1 MAKIVNLE
9 GNLEFEIWLKRNDM
23 LDYNSKS
30 DYENWIPFT
39 LCLILPD
46 RISRIEESVKAAMT
60 AFEIKNLLNGIE
72 HVLVHLERRKK
83 CIYTFNSSESFF
95 ELKLEV
101 IPEDSVIEIELWI
114 NVGSQTM
121 GKISGF
127 DEGVRFVTNKEELN
141 NFLREFK
148 ENYSDIR

>member
-1 MAKIVNLE
+1 M
-9 GNLEFEIWLKRNDM
+9 
-23 LDYNSKS
+23 
-30 DYENWIPFT
+30 
-39 LCLILPD
+39 
-46 RISRIEESVKAAMT
+46 
-60 AFEIKNLLNGIE
+60 LNGIE
-72 HVLVHLERRKK
+72 HVLVYLERRKK

-95 ELKLEV
+95 EFKLEV